1 MTTLYLA
8 RHGETVWHGEHRYA
22 GSSDVELTGH
32 GLAQADEL
40 AEWASR
46 ARLSAVVS
54 STLSRAR
61 FTAEPSA
68 DAARRELR
76 TDPRLVEIDFGTAE
90 GLSPRE
96 LDERMP
102 AEWAAFQRHPARQPL
117 PGGEAGIE
125 GIERAKPALRELVD
139 EFGIG
144 PGTVGGSAAS
154 RRGDRVLVV
163 MHGTL
168 MRLLLCDWLGIDP
181 DRYRDLFP
189 EVENCALTPVRF
201 ELLDGRMQARLIG
214 FNLPTAL

>member
-22 GSSDVELTGH
+22 GSSDVALTSH

-40 AEWASR
+40 GEWARR

-61 FTAEPSA
+61 LSAEPSA
-68 DAARRELR
+68 AAAGLELR
-76 TDPRLVEIDFGTAE
+76 TDARLVEIDFGSGE
-90 GLSPRE
+90 GRGPGE
-96 LDERMP
+96 LADRMP
-102 AEWAAFQRHPARQPL
+102 AEWAAFERHPARQPL
-117 PGGEAGIE
+117 PGGEAGME
-125 GIERAKPALRELVD
+125 GIARAKPALHELVE
-139 EFGIG
+139 EFGVG
-144 PGTVGGSAAS
+144 AATVGGSAES

-201 ELLDGRMQARLIG
+201 ETVEGRMQPRLIG
-214 FNLPTAL
+214 FNVATAR